1 MGWRVVHSNHQLD
14 SGASTVS
21 NKRKKEDTRRANNL
35 VAKHARMFNLA
46 HTFEDRKQAQ
56 KRGKVKHKGKWS

>member
-1 MGWRVVHSNHQLD
+1 M
-14 SGASTVS
+14 S
-21 NKRKKEDTRRANNL
+21 NKRKTEDTRRANNL